1 MPIRPTDCPEILNTK
16 GIHLFHFS
24 TSNCSMRVRLFL
36 EEKKLPWVDRFVDLR
51 KQENLTEEYFAIH
64 PQGLVPSI
72 IHDGTI
78 VYESA
83 DILLYLEE
91 HFPEIPMIP
100 SEPAKKAE
108 MHEWLEWTRVNHV
121 RAIKT
126 WAYGRNK
133 KPTKTAEAM
142 KTLEKLQKD
151 KDIVEFHK
159 LTLSDGGIPEDKIIE
174 AEGMLL
180 DAFAKIDRNLE
191 NHDFIIG
198 DHVTLADIAWIPQYS
213 LLQRNN
219 FPFEQFPNFMD
230 WVARWKQRSSYKE
243 AVAKWM
249 PSAA

>member
-1 MPIRPTDCPEILNTK
+1 MPIRTTENPEILNTM

-24 TSNCSMRVRLFL
+24 TSNCSMRVRLVL

-64 PQGLVPSI
+64 PQGLVPAI

-100 SEPAKKAE
+100 SDPARRAE
-108 MHEWLEWTRVNHV
+108 MHEWLEWTRVNHM

-126 WAYGRNK
+126 WAYGRNN
-133 KPTKTAEAM
+133 KPTKTPESMKLLEA
-142 KTLEKLQKD
+142 LQKD
-151 KDIVEFHK
+151 QDIVDFHK
-159 LTLSDGGIPEDKIIE
+159 VTLSEGGIPEEKIQE
-174 AEGMLL
+174 AEKMLL
-180 DAFAKIDRNLE
+180 DAFSKIESNLE
-191 NHDFIIG
+191 NYEFILG
-198 DHVTLADIAWIPQYS
+198 DHVTLADIAWVPQYS

-219 FPFEQFPNFMD
+219 FPFEQFPNIMA
-230 WVARWKQRSSYKE
+230 WVARWKKRPSYKE
-243 AVAKWM
+243 AVVKWM
-249 PSAA
+249 PGAA